1 LIVFS
6 FIFLYGFS
14 GVDNTSASLSIEGGG
29 CRRKWWLTVK
39 RQQCHIGASTRL
51 YVQQPGH
58 GLMATKIK
66 QWKGTLGESS
76 GLREA
81 SPYTSDELVRLLA
94 VGSE

>member
-1 LIVFS
+1 
-6 FIFLYGFS
+6 
-14 GVDNTSASLSIEGGG
+14 
-29 CRRKWWLTVK
+29 
-39 RQQCHIGASTRL
+39 
-51 YVQQPGH
+51 
-58 GLMATKIK
+58 MATKIK